1 MLKRVVRRKDKTADP
16 APIGVALII
25 AMCVAAH
32 RNIQHTVRYT
42 ALAPDRFRN
51 FWRD

>member
-25 AMCVAAH
+25 AMCVAA
-32 RNIQHTVRYT
+32 YGEK
-42 ALAPDRFRN
+42 P
-51 FWRD
+51 W